1 MNRRGDLPTLLLI
14 IIALTLYTAAL
25 FSFISFNDNFVEGS
39 EGRADMLSDIAFY
52 EDYITAQTNVIA
64 REIIGEAGQIKDNE
78 GLKEKFKETANQK
91 NLNLEGMENYYGKIL
106 RGEFDFSRNNDKYWF
121 EIKDLN
127 LLAKR
132 GANSIE
138 RKINLR
144 IEFDYS
150 GDIIRIKN

>member
-1 MNRRGDLPTLLLI
+1 MNRRGDLPTILLSI
-14 IIALTLYTAAL
+14 VALTLYTATL
-25 FSFISFNDNFVEGS
+25 FSFISFNGNFVEGS

-52 EDYITAQTNVIA
+52 ENYITAQTKVIA
-64 REIIGEAGQIKDNE
+64 KEIIGEAGQIKDNE
-78 GLKEKFKETANQK
+78 GLKEKFKEVAKKK

-106 RGEFDFSRNNDKYWF
+106 RGKFDFSRDNDKYWF
-121 EIKDLN
+121 EIKN
-127 LLAKR
+127 LSLTAKR

-150 GDIIRIKN
+150 GDVIRRN

>member
-14 IIALTLYTAAL
+14 IVALTLYTATL
-25 FSFISFNDNFVEGS
+25 FSFISFNGNFVEGS

-52 EDYITAQTNVIA
+52 ENYITAQTKVIA
-64 REIIGEAGQIKDNE
+64 KEIIGEAGQIKDNE
-78 GLKEKFKETANQK
+78 GLKEKFKEVAKKK

-106 RGEFDFSRNNDKYWF
+106 RGKFDFSRDNDKYWF
-121 EIKDLN
+121 EIKN
-127 LLAKR
+127 LSLTAKR

-150 GDIIRIKN
+150 GDVIRRN